1 MPPSARLHYVDWLR
15 VSAFLILIAY
25 HSSVAFFPDMDWLMK
40 SPQGSLGLQ
49 LAMDFPRAWRLA
61 LLFFVSGMGTWFMFR
76 RASAAGFLKERFT
89 RLFVPLIFAMC
100 VIVVPQVWFERMA
113 EDGYDGSLATFWLT
127 RYFTEGR
134 YPTGN
139 FTWAHMWF
147 VAYLLVMSFVCYPV
161 FSILS
166 HPRAKPVTDWFE
178 RTARSDAIYLFFL
191 LPLVLNLVLTPFF
204 PRQTNTLYNDGAWF
218 AAWASWFGLGWL
230 VARHHAAVIAAIVER
245 RYHSAAFAFV
255 LTVYLYLFCFTDAGG
270 FFLGNYAD
278 MTPVFKLLLFAL
290 AWSMILALV
299 GFGARHLNRD
309 SAALMWLNRKV
320 FPLYIV
326 HQTVVI
332 ATLYYVL
339 PLDLGVWHAWFLV
352 VAATFAGSM
361 AFAMLAEKLPPR
373 LGLLVGMPGQ
383 RPVVPRA
390 VSGEPA
396 AAPRGGRTVNT

>member
-1 MPPSARLHYVDWLR
+1 MQPGARLHYVDWLR
-15 VSAFLILIAY
+15 VSAFLILIVY

-49 LAMDFPRAWRLA
+49 LTMDFPRAWRLA

-76 RASAAGFLKERFT
+76 RATAVGFLKERFL

-113 EDGYDGSLATFWLT
+113 EDGYRGSLLTFWVT

-134 YPTGN
+134 YPIGN

-161 FSILS
+161 FRILS

-178 RTARSDAIYLFFL
+178 RTAKSDGIYLFFL

-204 PRQTNTLYNDGAWF
+204 PRQTNALYNDGAWF

-230 VARHHAAVIAAIVER
+230 VARHHAAIIAAIVAR
-245 RYHSAAFAFV
+245 RYHSAAFALV
-255 LTVYLYLFCFTDAGG
+255 LTAYLYLFCFTQVGG
-270 FFLGNYAD
+270 YFLGNYAD
-278 MTPVFKLLLFAL
+278 MTPVFKLLVFAL

-299 GFGARHLNRD
+299 GFGAKHFNRE
-309 SAALMWLNRKV
+309 SAALMWLNRKI

-326 HQTVVI
+326 HQTVVV
-332 ATLYYVL
+332 AALYYVL
-339 PLDLGVWHAWFLV
+339 PFDLGVWHAWFLV
-352 VAATFAGSM
+352 VAATFAGSLV
-361 AFAMLAEKLPPR
+361 FAMLAEKLPPW
-373 LGLLVGMPGQ
+373 LGLLVGLPARRATPQ
-383 RPVVPRA
+383 PTVEKSVAAVPEQGRA
-390 VSGEPA
+390 V
-396 AAPRGGRTVNT
+396 NT

>member
-15 VSAFLILIAY
+15 VSAFLILIVY

-49 LAMDFPRAWRLA
+49 LTMDFPRAWRLA
-61 LLFFVSGMGTWFMFR
+61 LLFFVSGMGTWFTFR
-76 RASAAGFLKERFT
+76 SATASAFLKERFV

-100 VIVVPQVWFERMA
+100 VIIVPQVWFERMA
-113 EDGYDGSLATFWLT
+113 EDGYEGSLLTFWVT

-134 YPTGN
+134 YPVGN

-161 FSILS
+161 FRILS

-178 RTARSDAIYLFFL
+178 RTAKSDGIYLFFL
-191 LPLVLNLVLTPFF
+191 FPLVLNLVLTPFF
-204 PRQTNTLYNDGAWF
+204 PRQTNALYSDGAWF
-218 AAWASWFGLGWL
+218 AAWASWFGLGFL

-255 LTVYLYLFCFTDAGG
+255 LTTYLYLFCFTDAGG
-270 FFLGNYAD
+270 HFLGNYAD
-278 MTPVFKLLLFAL
+278 VTPLFKLLVFAL

-299 GFGARHLNRD
+299 GFGAKYFDRE
-309 SAALMWLNRKV
+309 SAALMWLNRKI

-332 ATLYYVL
+332 AALYYVL
-339 PLDLGVWHAWFLV
+339 PLDLGVWPAWFLV
-352 VAATFAGSM
+352 VVATFAGSL

-373 LGLLVGMPGQ
+373 LGLLVGMPA
-383 RPVVPRA
+383 RRRTLPRSA
-390 VSGEPA
+390 AKAPA